1 MNFGSWINNLFHGIR
16 RIMEENIKKYLGLKV
31 RSLRETAQI
40 TQEELANFCDVSWRT
55 ISNLERGLVVPDLLM
70 IYKISQRFNVGVD
83 ELLNV
88 KAQPRKSL
96 SRISAEN
103 QLIERIRTMDDHML
117 DFVVDQLNVVI
128 KHFKE

>member
-1 MNFGSWINNLFHGIR
+1 M
-16 RIMEENIKKYLGLKV
+16 
-31 RSLRETAQI
+31 
-40 TQEELANFCDVSWRT
+40 
-55 ISNLERGLVVPDLLM
+55 ERGLVVPDLLM

>member
-1 MNFGSWINNLFHGIR
+1 
-16 RIMEENIKKYLGLKV
+16 MEENIKKYLGLKV